1 MYKNLLQCT
10 RTYIRILLLLLL
22 EVIRTTT
29 RSNFYYLLVTT
40 CSEGWAPEKRYV
52 RIIFDT
58 LNNESAGLPVHAAT
72 VPAKIYT

>member
-1 MYKNLLQCT
+1 MYKKLLQCT

-52 RIIFDT
+52 RIFFDT
-58 LNNESAGLPVHAAT
+58 LNNESAGLPVPAAT